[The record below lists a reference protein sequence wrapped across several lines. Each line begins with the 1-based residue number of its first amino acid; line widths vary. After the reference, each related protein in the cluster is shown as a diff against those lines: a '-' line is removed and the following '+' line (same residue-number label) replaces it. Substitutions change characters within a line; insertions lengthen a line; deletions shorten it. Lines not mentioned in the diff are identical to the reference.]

1 MVSFVASKIFLESET
16 ISERIK
22 KARLEKNLS
31 IKDVSQ
37 KLNID
42 AKYLE
47 ALEKGE
53 IEKIPSGVY
62 SKNFLKE
69 YCVFLGINY
78 KRVLDVYEKELSAKQ
93 EKDQKEI
100 FSRQITTAS
109 NFLIVPKLIKNI
121 IIALAVIGCFFY
133 LGYAIKNIIAP
144 PLLIIK
150 NPEENFIINKKT
162 IEVSGLTEKEAEITI
177 NGERV
182 LSDTEGY
189 FNKEINL
196 KEGLNTIII
205 TAKKKHGKESVVQ
218 RQILIKEE

>member
-1 MVSFVASKIFLESET
+1 MTSFVANKIFLESET
-16 ISERIK
+16 ASEQIK

-31 IKDVSQ
+31 IKEISQ
-37 KLNID
+37 KLKID
-42 AKYLE
+42 VKYLE

-69 YCVFLGINY
+69 YCIFLGINY
-78 KRVLDVYEKELSAKQ
+78 KRVFGVFEKELATKQ
-93 EKDQKEI
+93 RRDQKEI
-100 FSRQITTAS
+100 FSRQITTAG

-121 IIALAVIGCFFY
+121 IIGLAVVGCFFY
-133 LGYAIKNIIAP
+133 LGYAIKNIVSP

-150 NPEENFIINKKT
+150 NPEENAIVNKKT
-162 IEVSGLTEKEAEITI
+162 VEVSGLTEKEAEIAI

-182 LSDTEGY
+182 LSDVEGY

-196 KEGLNTIII
+196 KEGINTIII

-218 RQILIKEE
+218 RQILVKEE

>member
-1 MVSFVASKIFLESET
+1 MTSFVANKIFLESET
-16 ISERIK
+16 ASEQIK

-31 IKDVSQ
+31 IKEISQ
-37 KLNID
+37 KLKID
-42 AKYLE
+42 VKYLE

-69 YCVFLGINY
+69 YCIFLGINY
-78 KRVLDVYEKELSAKQ
+78 RKVLDVYEKELLAKQ
-93 EKDQKEI
+93 KKDQKEI
-100 FSRQITTAS
+100 FSRQITTAG

-121 IIALAVIGCFFY
+121 IIGLAVVGCFFY
-133 LGYAIKNIIAP
+133 LGYAIKNIVSP

-150 NPEENFIINKKT
+150 NPEENAIVNKKT
-162 IEVSGLTEKEAEITI
+162 VEVSGLTEKEAEIAI

-182 LSDTEGY
+182 LSDVEGY

-196 KEGLNTIII
+196 KEGINTIII

-218 RQILIKEE
+218 RQILVKEE